1 MELKTKMPG
10 TSDGDGEGERGERE
24 IGICLYD
31 ASLSLGRRRTAAEH
45 AKRTAHLMKQPTDL
59 IMLII
64 STRHE
69 CIYHYCH

>member
-10 TSDGDGEGERGERE
+10 TSDGDGEGEKRE

-31 ASLSLGRRRTAAEH
+31 ASLSLGRRTAAEH

-69 CIYHYCH
+69 CIYH

>member
-1 MELKTKMPG
+1 MER
-10 TSDGDGEGERGERE
+10 ERREKRE

-31 ASLSLGRRRTAAEH
+31 ASLSLGRRTAAEH

-69 CIYHYCH
+69 CIYH